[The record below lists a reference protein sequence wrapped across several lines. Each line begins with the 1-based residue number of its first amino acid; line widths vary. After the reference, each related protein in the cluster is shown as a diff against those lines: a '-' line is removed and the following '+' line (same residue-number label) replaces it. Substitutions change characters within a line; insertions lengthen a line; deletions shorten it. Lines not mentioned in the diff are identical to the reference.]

1 MPLPFYH
8 IAAAGALAEK
18 YASVRES
25 GDFFLGNIAPDAV
38 LARPG
43 CTLAEK
49 FGTHLRGERAAWGGD
64 VAASFTCSDKS
75 DPFLLGYHMH
85 LIMDIFFRDWWEAL
99 FRRQGIPEDEWDALA
114 YRAASRG
121 VGQLLMS
128 GDVLFHD
135 YETWIATART
145 YRRKTFPFGM
155 TGAQMDAEI
164 EFCAN
169 LSPYVG
175 IEMKEETGPVNFSEI
190 YREAVPY
197 LDEIFGAHL
206 RELPGNGGIV

>member
-8 IAAAGALAEK
+8 IAAAGTLAGK
-18 YASVRES
+18 YASVQRS
-25 GDFFLGNIAPDAV
+25 GDFFLGNVAPDAV

-49 FGTHLRGERAAWGGD
+49 FGTHLRGERAAWLDD
-64 VAASFTCSDKS
+64 VAASFARSDKS

-85 LIMDIFFRDWWEAL
+85 LIMDIFFRDRWEAL
-99 FRRQGIPEDEWDALA
+99 FRREGIPEDEWDALA

-121 VGQLLMS
+121 VGQLLAS
-128 GDVLFHD
+128 GDVLLHD

-145 YRRKTFPFGM
+145 YRRKNFPFGM
-155 TGAQMDAEI
+155 TEEEMDAEI

-169 LSPYVG
+169 LSPYMG
-175 IEMKEETGPVNFSEI
+175 IEMKEEAGPADFSEI
-190 YREAVPY
+190 YREAVPH
-197 LDEIFGAHL
+197 LDGIFGAYL
-206 RELPGNGGIV
+206 RGLPENGGVV